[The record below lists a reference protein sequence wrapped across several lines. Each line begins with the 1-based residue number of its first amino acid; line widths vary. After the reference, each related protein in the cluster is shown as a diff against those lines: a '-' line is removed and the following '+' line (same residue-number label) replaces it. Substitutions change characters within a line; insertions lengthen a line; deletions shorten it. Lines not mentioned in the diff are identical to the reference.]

1 MSWFS
6 DLFGPSKPQ
15 SNPSLKPAESSTVA
29 VKPTETKSVV
39 PEIVDARRID
49 VVKTHSII
57 GAVDRRSN
65 IERYSWLVEWLKLN
79 EKEIATFAL
88 TDDQDMPKHTLALRP
103 AASAA
108 QFRMVP
114 SLRPTRP
121 PT

>member
-15 SNPSLKPAESSTVA
+15 SNPPLKPAESSTVA

-65 IERYSWLVEWLKLN
+65 IERYSRLVEWLKLN
-79 EKEIATFAL
+79 
-88 TDDQDMPKHTLALRP
+88 
-103 AASAA
+103 
-108 QFRMVP
+108 
-114 SLRPTRP
+114 
-121 PT
+121 